1 MLVTIIVLATLQ
13 HPACLGRTL
22 EEAVG
27 DYAAMTQRMNV
38 EGIAGTFVPSGVL
51 SHTGGEKVVGPAAIS
66 AFLQKFADYKITSD
80 RMTVSDIRQ
89 ERDAW
94 VTEGAFVQAVTTPTG
109 QQVTASGHFSARWIC
124 DASKWRLRA
133 LETS

>member
-13 HPACLGRTL
+13 QPACLSRTL

-27 DYAAMTQRMNV
+27 NYAAMTQAMDV
-38 EGIAGTFVPSGVL
+38 EAIAGTFVPSGVL
-51 SHTGGEKVVGPAAIS
+51 SHTGGEKIVGPVAIL
-66 AFLQKFADYKITSD
+66 AFLQKFADYKIKSD
-80 RMTVSDIRQ
+80 RMTVSEIRQ

-94 VTEGAFVQAVTTPTG
+94 VTEGAFVQAVTTPMR

-124 DASKWRLRA
+124 DASKWRLLA